1 MLVLVSFLALA
12 YLFGIPASAQE
23 NTIECQSSTKEGREG
38 QTLSVGPFHFTWL
51 SCWSLNKITGQQR
64 ASQGVT
70 AAGGQGVTYSIC
82 RGIHNDSSNNALYYS
97 WPLAGN
103 LRNEGLR
110 AGTSDK
116 ICFLAHDYAKPT
128 ARGTLFYGRRG
139 FETTTQVWQ
148 SVNEREQ
155 ADNSRPEMPI
165 WPVPIVR
172 VVDCCREND
181 PSVPGKSDFP
191 PIRVT
196 LETHSVVLR
205 PQQYLF
211 FLPLPR
217 KKERVDVHLLVSSVV
232 ERTVDGYS
240 IRNTVVNLNPD
251 TAINARFVMLSSTH
265 PSAARGGSPLRA
277 GIRRVDL
284 VFFRNR
290 LWPMPEDA
298 PEPNHYQEF
307 VLPEE
312 LALTSEPPALHSVA
326 VSIRSPRKSPVVSFT
341 FPVWVEHETTSAMQL
356 P

>member
-1 MLVLVSFLALA
+1 MRVLVSFLAWA
-12 YLFGIPASAQE
+12 YLFGLPASAQK
-23 NTIECQSSTKEGREG
+23 NTIECQSSAKEGREV
-38 QTLSVGPFHFTWL
+38 QTLSVGPFHFTWS
-51 SCWSLNKITGQQR
+51 SCWSPNKITGQQSV
-64 ASQGVT
+64 SQSVT
-70 AAGGQGVTYSIC
+70 AAGGQGGIYSIC
-82 RGIHNDSSNNALYYS
+82 REIHNDSSNNALYYS

-103 LRNEGLR
+103 LQNEGLR

-116 ICFLAHDYAKPT
+116 ICILAHDYAKPP

-139 FETTTQVWQ
+139 FETATQVWQ
-148 SVNEREQ
+148 SVKEREQ
-155 ADNSRPEMPI
+155 ADNSRPEMPN

-172 VVDCCREND
+172 IVDCCRDND
-181 PSVPGKSDFP
+181 SSASGEIDFP
-191 PIRVT
+191 PIKLT

-205 PQQYLF
+205 PQQYLL

-251 TAINARFVMLSSTH
+251 TAINARFVMLSSTQS
-265 PSAARGGSPLRA
+265 SAARGGSPLRA

-312 LALTSEPPALHSVA
+312 LALTSEPPALDSVA

-341 FPVWVEHETTSAMQL
+341 FPVWAEHGTKSAMQL